1 MTKNYSIKKNIL
13 KVRDKKSVNW
23 HIKQNDYFG
32 TLATIVN
39 LINQDYILNNK
50 KELQKILKSL
60 GKDLNYLQK
69 NFIIKKNIK

>member
-1 MTKNYSIKKNIL
+1 MTKKYLIKTTVL

-69 NFIIKKNIK
+69 NFIIKKK

>member
-60 GKDLNYLQK
+60 GKDLNYLQR

>member
-1 MTKNYSIKKNIL
+1 MTKKYLIKTTVL

-60 GKDLNYLQK
+60 GKDLNYLFYLY
-69 NFIIKKNIK
+69 NL